1 MAIDILPEVPAN
13 TIAFAYR
20 PYVTAS
26 AAAGS
31 TASGKPLEAHQ
42 SLLLDIRPQPQ
53 GLVDGSGMFRRVSTD
68 FSDTTRSNAS
78 DSNSRSRSRSSS
90 SSCSQSAQRDCGECR
105 LPAARII
112 SRDDDSETAVERDGQ
127 RMAAMQSRAMQ
138 ARIREAKRLVDDCRY
153 EYACDVLIECQR
165 GFNFLGKA
173 NFSTKLLHPM
183 DPPPWCDQTMKL
195 TLPNVHSFQLPDPS
209 WQWVSPRWLIDMTQD
224 VDEDGWQYASKFSNA
239 SWHGRHSAA
248 KSFVRRRRWLRLR
261 RRYRIDAL
269 SPCTDDADGEADDGT
284 GEECYNEGV
293 ELPGVRDRRKR
304 SKPVAVASKIKH
316 TVAGNYVGV
325 TPKST
330 TKASVKNLAFTLK
343 DGKYRSHNLKRLAQ
357 AGSIA
362 AAGAGAGA
370 GKGALPP
377 PVSMPP
383 SPSRRRSQPT
393 APVSTSGEGLLKPD
407 NNEHILHSQSA
418 VQLLQR
424 KLSANWQG
432 KDLSSSRSSA
442 QHSQQQHRHHHHH
455 YRVSTHHKDAHSALP
470 LPTGGM
476 TREPMSPSYSMSAM
490 PSFDGE
496 SRATTSGSLS
506 LGYVDGVPEKFPR
519 MRALMDP
526 ESTVP
531 KTDLT
536 SAVPK
541 MTRGTRSAES
551 AAVTTHP
558 SMVKFPQI
566 PDLQLPSASSLAW
579 NSISRSMST
588 GRIGVSQSMPGSPRH
603 SQHTPSF
610 FRRKT
615 TLSNEVSS
623 FADDDTNST
632 VIDSR
637 PTLPRIN
644 SGDGDDLISIAMEN
658 TEANNETAANGSS
671 NPHQLLTRT
680 SSKSTLSAHTSVSQ
694 TSTPPSE
701 DALMIDFFS
710 NDLPQLA
717 PYVDP
722 YRSLNLPRIQLFA
735 SDSRA
740 SDVSSDNSHALLVAA
755 PPATVTGSSIA
766 DKRLLQMATDSLKSM
781 LDGILLDRERLRFL
795 HEGLAL
801 GGITAATIWYC
812 LPWLHFEL
820 LQYDDARQRLI
831 AMLLAFSHTCPLDV
845 IKYFD
850 QCVPECASYGISED
864 AVLDGMASEDRTEY
878 EELVAQQDESVV
890 FSPSQAWRFVIR
902 PLAAR
907 DTDLFYSDFKVMVM
921 GVARW
926 SLSKP
931 V

>member
-1 MAIDILPEVPAN
+1 
-13 TIAFAYR
+13 
-20 PYVTAS
+20 
-26 AAAGS
+26 
-31 TASGKPLEAHQ
+31 
-42 SLLLDIRPQPQ
+42 
-53 GLVDGSGMFRRVSTD
+53 
-68 FSDTTRSNAS
+68 
-78 DSNSRSRSRSSS
+78 
-90 SSCSQSAQRDCGECR
+90 
-105 LPAARII
+105 
-112 SRDDDSETAVERDGQ
+112 
-127 RMAAMQSRAMQ
+127 MAAMQSRAMQ
-138 ARIREAKRLVDDCRY
+138 ARIREAKRLVNDCRY
-153 EYACDVLIECQR
+153 EYACDVLIE
-165 GFNFLGKA
+165 
-173 NFSTKLLHPM
+173 LHPM

-209 WQWVSPRWLIDMTQD
+209 WEWVSPRWLIDMTQD
-224 VDEDGWQYASKFSNA
+224 VDEDGWQYASKFSNS

-261 RRYRIDAL
+261 RRYIIDTS
-269 SPCTDDADGEADDGT
+269 SPCADDADGEADDAIGD
-284 GEECYNEGV
+284 ECYNEGV

-304 SKPVAVASKIKH
+304 SKPVAVASKIKN

-343 DGKYRSHNLKRLAQ
+343 DGKYRSHNLKRSAK

-362 AAGAGAGA
+362 AAGPAAGA

-393 APVSTSGEGLLKPD
+393 PRVSTSDEIMLKPD
-407 NNEHILHSQSA
+407 NNEHMLHTQSA
-418 VQLLQR
+418 VHLLQC

-432 KDLSSSRSSA
+432 KDLSSSRSSG
-442 QHSQQQHRHHHHH
+442 QHSHQQQHHHHHH
-455 YRVSTHHKDAHSALP
+455 YRVSTHNKNTHSALP

-506 LGYVDGVPEKFPR
+506 FGYVDGVPEKFPR
-519 MRALMDP
+519 LRALMDP

-531 KTDLT
+531 KTDPQP
-536 SAVPK
+536 AVPK
-541 MTRGTRSAES
+541 LTRGTRSAES
-551 AAVTTHP
+551 AASTHP
-558 SMVKFPQI
+558 STVRFP
-566 PDLQLPSASSLAW
+566 PDSDLQLPSASSLAW

-588 GRIGVSQSMPGSPRH
+588 GRLATSQSMPGSPRH

-615 TLSNEVSS
+615 TLSNAMSS
-623 FADDDTNST
+623 STDDDTNST

-644 SGDGDDLISIAMEN
+644 SGDGDDLISIAVQN
-658 TEANNETAANGSS
+658 SDANNEAASS
-671 NPHQLLTRT
+671 NNSNLPKLLTRA
-680 SSKSTLSAHTSVSQ
+680 SSKSTLSALTSVSQ
-694 TSTPPSE
+694 ASTPSE
-701 DALMIDFFS
+701 DALMMDFFT

-722 YRSLNLPRIQLFA
+722 YRSLNLPKIQLFA
-735 SDSRA
+735 SSSRE
-740 SDVSSDNSHALLVAA
+740 SDVSSGNSRALLVAA
-755 PPATVTGSSIA
+755 PPATVSGSSIA

-781 LDGILLDRERLRFL
+781 LDGILLDRERLKFL
-795 HEGLAL
+795 HESLAL

-850 QCVPECASYGISED
+850 QCVPECAGYGISEN
-864 AVLDGMASEDRTEY
+864 AVLDGMASEDRKEY
-878 EELVAQQDESVV
+878 EDLVAQQNDSVAL
-890 FSPSQAWRFVIR
+890 SPSQAWRFVIR

-926 SLSKP
+926 SLSRP